1 MRDKWEGGGVSSAGG
16 PSVLVLRSLGEGGCS
31 AKVPV
36 EKRAGGRACYVK
48 IKSFVE
54 KNVFAQKK
62 WKFVLAGECFSLPK
76 AQRQE

>member
-1 MRDKWEGGGVSSAGG
+1 MALSPSRAPSRRLLGVMHSI
-16 PSVLVLRSLGEGGCS
+16 
-31 AKVPV
+31 
-36 EKRAGGRACYVK
+36 CYVK

>member
-1 MRDKWEGGGVSSAGG
+1 MSDDKAVGLPNLSA
-16 PSVLVLRSLGEGGCS
+16 V
-31 AKVPV
+31 VPV
-36 EKRAGGRACYVK
+36 EKRTGGRACYVK

-62 WKFVLAGECFSLPK
+62 WKFVLADECFSLPK

>member
-1 MRDKWEGGGVSSAGG
+1 MQNCCWIVDKYA
-16 PSVLVLRSLGEGGCS
+16 LL
-31 AKVPV
+31 PV
-36 EKRAGGRACYVK
+36 HRNCANGRGGRGCYVK